1 MAKLSDRQ
9 RKQII
14 GLSRAGCRA
23 PDFSFDDFPDS
34 AAWIPPIIKAADF
47 AFVSAFRADIDG
59 RQNYFVSAN
68 LFARIA
74 EIIGGYT
81 IFVVF
86 SFP

>member
-1 MAKLSDRQ
+1 MAKLSDHQ

-14 GLSRAGCRA
+14 GLSRAGGRT
-23 PDFSFDDFPDS
+23 PDFSFDDFPNS
-34 AAWIPPIIKAADF
+34 ASWIPPIIKAADF

-59 RQNYFVSAN
+59 RQNYFVPAN
-68 LFARIA
+68 PFARIA

-86 SFP
+86 PFL